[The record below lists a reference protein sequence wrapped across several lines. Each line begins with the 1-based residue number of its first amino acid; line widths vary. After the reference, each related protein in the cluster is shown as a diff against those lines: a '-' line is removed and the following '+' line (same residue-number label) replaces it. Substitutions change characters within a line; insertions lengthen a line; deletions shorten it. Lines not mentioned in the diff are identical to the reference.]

1 MTTIATWNLHHM
13 GREVKIPKG
22 VLPVIEAERP
32 DVLVLTEWVDRGRRA
47 DFLYGLQRVGYGH
60 VHQSAAAKGQNQ
72 VLVASTVEQEDG
84 AVQAPDVQVPDVDE
98 AAQTN
103 FLHRFLPSKRLHVVG
118 FRVPHYQS
126 EKPRK
131 PEKLERLLAA
141 VHAHGARAREPEGRV
156 HRGLQRRQH
165 EGGCSGAGG
174 APQAREGR
182 VSDVCRGGRA
192 RSGAG
197 ESVAGGAV
205 VLGGVRG
212 RRDIGFAGAKAGR
225 EPLVGPSHARLGC
238 RVSRRHGGGEDGE

>member
-1 MTTIATWNLHHM
+1 M

-131 PEKLERLLAA
+131 PEKLERYWRQFTRTALGLAKQKA
-141 VHAHGARAREPEGRV
+141 VFIGDFNVGSTKADAPGQAALRKLVKAGYRMCAE
-156 HRGLQRRQH
+156 
-165 EGGCSGAGG
+165 EGGLDRVLVSPSLAVQSFSVVYEAAGFRLAG
-174 APQAREGR
+174 KGGL
-182 VSDVCRGGRA
+182 SD
-192 RSGAG
+192 
-197 ESVAGGAV
+197 
-205 VLGGVRG
+205 
-212 RRDIGFAGAKAGR
+212 
-225 EPLVGPSHARLGC
+225 
-238 RVSRRHGGGEDGE
+238 HGMLKVQVD